1 MRTIS
6 KRLLL
11 GAVVALVVALL
22 ALWPWRQ
29 SGTPPAIGPTERV
42 SPASTSDT
50 SSGTLHSGESLLEPD
65 PSRAPALAS
74 AEISTLPPRSA
85 TRRTKPAAAKTLA
98 SRTEIAS
105 VSGRLDSWEDWNS
118 SFADTAVRT
127 CSAIF
132 DSARIDTMAGG
143 VLGFAAEGKKGRL
156 VPISQIFCRI
166 DSVKNLVKYTFPGQ
180 GVEFSIGVGFHLSP
194 SFSGN
199 LSPDERFCRLT
210 FVGTPERGH
219 NEESGPLARNQVLLL
234 LTSPPGYSYVLRVG
248 IECRDSRNPG
258 VGTIYYTRPTIVEFR
273 RMIRYQ
279 TLLGGAGDTILL
291 VTNNPKAAPE
301 VARAAPRSIVSAVFI
316 PAGVDQLPDPV
327 GPDLPNLRVRRTPAR
342 SLRESILILSAS
354 EALVEARELDPEF
367 RNILQLRRKEERTE
381 QAGYPR
387 VTTYVTEK
395 MQVGR
400 LRSTFDSYLR
410 ASK

>member
-1 MRTIS
+1 MKTS
-6 KRLLL
+6 AKRLLL
-11 GAVVALVVALL
+11 GAVVVLVVALL

-29 SGTPPAIGPTERV
+29 GGIPFVVAPTERDRPV
-42 SPASTSDT
+42 STPDSASDT
-50 SSGTLHSGESLLEPD
+50 LHGGEPLPAPD
-65 PSRAPALAS
+65 PSHAQALAS
-74 AEISTLPPRSA
+74 AEISTLPLRSA
-85 TRRTKPAAAKTLA
+85 ARRSKPAAAKTLA

-143 VLGFAAEGKKGRL
+143 VLGFASEGRKGKL

-166 DSVKNLVKYTFPGQ
+166 DSVKKLVKYTFPGQ
-180 GVEFSIGVGFHLSP
+180 GVDFSIGVGFHLSP

-199 LSPDERFCRLT
+199 LSPDDRFCRLT
-210 FVGTPERGH
+210 FIGTPEREH
-219 NEESGPLARNQVLLL
+219 EEESGQLARNQVLLL
-234 LTSPPGYSYVLRVG
+234 LTSPPGYAYVLRVG

-258 VGTIYYTRPTIVEFR
+258 VGTIYYTRPTVVEFR

-316 PAGVDQLPDPV
+316 PAGADQLPDPV
-327 GPDLPNLRVRRTPAR
+327 APDLPNLRLRRTPAR
-342 SLRESILILSAS
+342 ALRESILILSGS

-381 QAGYPR
+381 QTGYPR
-387 VTTYVTEK
+387 VTTYVTETL
-395 MQVGR
+395 QVGR

-410 ASK
+410 ASR